1 VPMFLAAWPDAS
13 HDTTGRR
20 CRGVAWAAV
29 NPSSASPGTPAPGR
43 ARVLGATASLWRMRP
58 YVRPYAG
65 RLAIMVLAALAGV
78 GASIVVPLVTR
89 EVVDGPIAHGDR
101 PGLLPLA
108 VLALALGAAEAFLGF
123 VRRWVQNTATL
134 GIERE
139 MRDDVYRHLQALPPS
154 FHDRW
159 QSGQLLSRATSD
171 LAAIRRFTGFGLV
184 FLIVN
189 IATFGTII
197 GLLVHMDALLGVI
210 VAVSLLPVT
219 ALCLR
224 FERRYRVVSRRVQDQ
239 QGDLATI
246 IEESATGLRVIK
258 AFGRREL
265 VGRQFDEG
273 SRAVRA
279 SQLEKAR
286 LRGGFV
292 AFLDLIPNATLVV
305 VLLLGALAVGSG
317 RLTLG
322 GLVAFITLVL
332 QLVWPVES
340 LGFILAAAQEAATA
354 AERVYE
360 VYDTVPDIQDAP
372 DAVELTAPRG
382 RVRFEA
388 VSFVHAD
395 SSTPVLSGVDLEVE
409 PGETLALVGASGSG
423 KTTLAMLVPRLADV
437 TTGRVTIDGHDV
449 RDLTLSS
456 LRSAVATAFEDP
468 ILFSASVREN
478 VTLGHPTAT
487 DEEVEQALALAQA
500 DFVHELPWG
509 LDTRVGEQGMS
520 LSGGQRQR
528 LALARAVVGRPAVL
542 VMDDPL
548 SALDVETEHLVE
560 QALERVLA
568 TTTAIVV
575 VHRPSTVTLADRVAL
590 LHEGRVHAIG
600 THSELMATVPEY
612 ADILGHEQPA
622 AAR

>member
-1 VPMFLAAWPDAS
+1 
-13 HDTTGRR
+13 
-20 CRGVAWAAV
+20 
-29 NPSSASPGTPAPGR
+29 
-43 ARVLGATASLWRMRP
+43 MRP
-58 YVRPYAG
+58 YVRPYLA
-65 RLAIMVLAALAGV
+65 RLVVMVGAALVGV
-78 GASIVVPLVTR
+78 GASIVVPLVTQR
-89 EVVDGPIAHGDR
+89 VVDGPIAHGDR
-101 PGLLPLA
+101 SGITPLGL
-108 VLALALGAAEAFLGF
+108 LALALGVAEAVLIF

-134 GIERE
+134 GIEKQ
-139 MRDDVYRHLQALPPS
+139 MRDDLYRHLQQLPPS

-189 IATFGTII
+189 IATFATII
-197 GLLVHMDALLGVI
+197 VLLVRMDPLLGAV
-210 VAVSLLPVT
+210 VAVCLLPVVP
-219 ALCLR
+219 LCAR
-224 FERRYRVVSRRVQDQ
+224 FERRYRAVSRRVQDQ
-239 QGDLATI
+239 QGDLATT
-246 IEESATGLRVIK
+246 IEEAATGLRVIK

-265 VGRQFDEG
+265 VVEQFDEG
-273 SRAVRA
+273 ALAVRE
-279 SQLEKAR
+279 SQLDKAR

-292 AFLDLIPNATLVV
+292 AFLDLIPNAALVV

-354 AERVYE
+354 AQRVYE
-360 VYDTVPDIQDAP
+360 VLDTASDIADRPGAH
-372 DAVELTAPRG
+372 ELAAPRG
-382 RVRFEA
+382 LVRFEG
-388 VSFVHAD
+388 VGFTHPGSD
-395 SSTPVLSGVDLEVE
+395 SPVLVDVDLEVR

-437 TTGRVTIDGHDV
+437 TSGRVTVDGDDV

-456 LRSAVATAFEDP
+456 LRRAVATAFEEP

-478 VTLGHPTAT
+478 VTLGHPDAT
-487 DEEVEQALALAQA
+487 DADVEQALELAQA
-500 DFVHELPWG
+500 GFVHDLPWG

-528 LALARAVVGRPAVL
+528 LALARAVIGRPSVL
-542 VMDDPL
+542 VLDDPL

-560 QALERVLA
+560 QALARVLA

-575 VHRPSTVTLADRVAL
+575 VHRPSTVALADRVAL
-590 LHEGRVHAIG
+590 LHEGRVHAVG
-600 THSELMATVPEY
+600 THSHLMATVPEY
-612 ADILGHEQPA
+612 ADLLGQEQEVRA
-622 AAR
+622 S